1 MPATLTLFEGCVE
14 ICKQAVND
22 RARYWVLQ
30 LGEKLDSQF
39 VSDVESVRGIVK
51 RFIFLELINVGIEL
65 SRSAFVDIDKL
76 FGIIANQICHACF
89 RMDNGMA
96 KSTRRT

>member
-1 MPATLTLFEGCVE
+1 MPATLTLFEACVE
-14 ICKQAVND
+14 IGKHAVND

-51 RFIFLELINVGIEL
+51 GFIFLELINGDREL
-65 SRSAFVDIDKL
+65 ALDLERAV
-76 FGIIANQICHACF
+76 
-89 RMDNGMA
+89 
-96 KSTRRT
+96 